1 MDDLARNRM
10 SSEKVSS
17 IADRPWRKKL
27 EPWWTYFSE
36 TFFLKVPQW
45 VDSKLW
51 NHRYPPHTLIPS
63 LRVHLPPF
71 WGVLGH
77 LRTIFRSGSRWEM
90 DVLYHVPLTFTTIPG
105 RGWRIHHQYTG
116 LWTGFTHF
124 TRDTRGRHLSY
135 VIFPICKKWKKV
147 PLKPSGTWT
156 TRSNSRCGSKM
167 YKPFG
172 DEFNDTL
179 WEICGSA
186 RPCSTGSCC
195 VSSPIFVS
203 GGSLQ
208 NINFPNWPLLVTF
221 GVTTGQL
228 HTRVR

>member
-1 MDDLARNRM
+1 MDDLARIWM

-17 IADRPWRKKL
+17 IADRLWRKKL

-45 VDSKLW
+45 VDLKLW
-51 NHRYPPHTLIPS
+51 NHWYPPHNLIPS

-90 DVLYHVPLTFTTIPG
+90 DVLYHVPLTFTKNPV
-105 RGWRIHHQYTG
+105 RGWRVHHLSTG

-124 TRDTRGRHLSY
+124 TRDTRGRYLSY

-156 TRSNSRCGSKM
+156 TRSSSSLRSPV
-167 YKPFG
+167 YKYCW
-172 DEFNDTL
+172 DRLNDTL
-179 WEICGSA
+179 
-186 RPCSTGSCC
+186 RD
-195 VSSPIFVS
+195 
-203 GGSLQ
+203 L
-208 NINFPNWPLLVTF
+208 N
-221 GVTTGQL
+221 
-228 HTRVR
+228 